1 MTSAMG
7 GLLQARYTD
16 YRLHKLIKSIRQA
29 SQSGDQE
36 RTNELA
42 IEYGAII
49 AARLESDVL
58 KFLRRDASGAYAG
71 IEVRLG

>member
-7 GLLQARYTD
+7 SLLQAKRTD
-16 YRLHKLIKSIRQA
+16 RRLHKLIKSIRHA

-36 RTNELA
+36 HAKELA
-42 IEYGAII
+42 IEYGVII

-58 KFLRRDASGAYAG
+58 KFLRRDAGGAYAG
-71 IEVRLG
+71 IES